1 MTKWLVA
8 ALAMS
13 SAGCG
18 YGLHESARTLAP
30 GRFGGGGAVT
40 VVANAAGD
48 DAKTHV
54 RNVGLDLGMMRVGV
68 ARHVD
73 VGFGVAYLAGGRAD
87 VKLSMLHEDY
97 PLALA
102 VRVGVGGA
110 AAPIALA
117 FAYVGV
123 LASVDAASWLQPYVG
138 CTFADHWIF
147 GLDQRSP
154 PLGQRLA
161 ARAGYGDGVLQNV
174 VGFRFFLEEG
184 TLPVS
189 LSLEYGLWV
198 PLQDDPGD
206 GFSFVLN
213 HLGSL
218 GVCMGCPQRGASP
231 KPSAH

>member
-1 MTKWLVA
+1 
-8 ALAMS
+8 MS
-13 SAGCG
+13 CTGCG

-30 GRFGGGGAVT
+30 GHFGGGGAVT

-48 DAKTHV
+48 VGKTHV

-87 VKLSMLHEDY
+87 LKVSLLREDF

-110 AAPIALA
+110 ATPIALA
-117 FAYVGV
+117 FAYAGV
-123 LASVDAASWLQPYVG
+123 LASVDATSWLQPYLG

-147 GLDQRSP
+147 GLDQGSAP
-154 PLGQRLA
+154 SGTA
-161 ARAGYGDGVLQNV
+161 VAGRAGYGDGVLQNV
-174 VGFRFFLEEG
+174 LGFRFFLEEG
-184 TLPVS
+184 NRPVS
-189 LSLEYGLWV
+189 LSLEYGLWF

-206 GFSFVLN
+206 GFSFVVN
-213 HLGSL
+213 HLASL
-218 GVCMGCPQRGASP
+218 GVCIGCPQRSAAP
-231 KPSAH
+231 KR